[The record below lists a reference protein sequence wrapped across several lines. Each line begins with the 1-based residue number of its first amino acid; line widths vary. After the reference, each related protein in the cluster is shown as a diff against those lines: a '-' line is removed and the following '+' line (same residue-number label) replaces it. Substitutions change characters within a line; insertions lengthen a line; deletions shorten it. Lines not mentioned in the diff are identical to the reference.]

1 MTSHTRVSSH
11 ETLDSHAS
19 PKWKKLKES
28 QTRLIRLF
36 IWHFL
41 LKFFGS
47 SKVWSIIRVSE
58 GELRIKLTLS
68 LTLTL
73 NLLFTEKMCFYH
85 HIMIFTALSFLRL
98 RYNEEEMSVTIYFMS
113 WYCKRQP
120 TWRKGLI
127 TYNSHLWSEFS
138 FNWYFGEGGRRG
150 FRLRLDVQGKG
161 VGRILHIGKRDKEN
175 KGAGGT
181 WKPDNFHGRCM
192 CIVP

>member
-47 SKVWSIIRVSE
+47 SKVWSILRVSE
-58 GELRIKLTLS
+58 GEFRIKLTLY

-73 NLLFTEKMCFYH
+73 NLLLFFTQKMCFYH

-120 TWRKGLI
+120 TWRKDLI
-127 TYNSHLWSEFS
+127 TYNGKTWMMFS
-138 FNWYFGEGGRRG
+138 FNWLVIIWRRG
-150 FRLRLDVQGKG
+150 SFLWNRTPKFKG
-161 VGRILHIGKRDKEN
+161 VEQSW
-175 KGAGGT
+175 T
-181 WKPDNFHGRCM
+181 
-192 CIVP
+192 